1 MVHCSNPSASSS
13 TGSGAGFSSS
23 PYVPFQQRSGGA
35 AKTYL
40 GTGTGYKMAQCKE
53 ASGAPVD
60 SSTRDYGRVTAVRDG
75 TRSTWAIASP
85 GQIPSSAGQWSGWGR
100 QGVEG
105 MLGTTSLSPS
115 TLDQSP
121 SEGHSAEMLCSCLPK
136 KRVRFC
142 TWFFG
147 THLLPSLPSSL
158 PLFGSFTFAAVLL
171 LEFWLAPSSGNYTL
185 SSGI

>member
-23 PYVPFQQRSGGA
+23 PHVPFQQRSGGA

-115 TLDQSP
+115 MLDQSP
-121 SEGHSAEMLCSCLPK
+121 SEGHSAEMLCYCLPK
-136 KRVRFC
+136 KKSQILHMVL
-142 TWFFG
+142 WYPP
-147 THLLPSLPSSL
+147 PSLPPFLPPAFRLFYFCSSITPGVL
-158 PLFGSFTFAAVLL
+158 AGSQLR
-171 LEFWLAPSSGNYTL
+171 
-185 SSGI
+185 